1 MHVAVMFALR
11 CDRVKREL
19 TLNKK
24 LWFYIIS
31 GKEDNLLRYTQIF
44 ENVFLQMLVPFDFHF
59 GISNIFVQWFGF
71 WTFDN
76 FRIYWNISQEIYLPF
91 VPVSKIS
98 NFSFFRWKRCN
109 VDSSTIGHIRYLNIL
124 TWLRGFCSLI
134 PKGDLDTKKTLKH
147 ICIYHGLRNLLL
159 GVMWHF
165 VTMLH

>member
-1 MHVAVMFALR
+1 MHVAVMFALH
-11 CDRVKREL
+11 CDRVKKEL

-59 GISNIFVQWFGF
+59 EISNIFVQWFGF

-98 NFSFFRWKRCN
+98 NFSFFQWKRCN
-109 VDSSTIGHIRYLNIL
+109 LDSSTIGHIRYFL

-134 PKGDLDTKKTLKH
+134 SKTWIHIKHYQIYKFVLKASGP
-147 ICIYHGLRNLLL
+147 C
-159 GVMWHF
+159 
-165 VTMLH
+165 